1 MENQPLKKMMIICSK
16 SGIENV
22 YAALILAHGA
32 RAEGIEAEIF
42 FTFFGL
48 DVIRK
53 DWMNSLHVAT
63 VGNTGMHMPT
73 LLGAMPGM
81 EALATAMMKKEME
94 KLDIPGTEEFLQ
106 MIKDEGG
113 KVFGCK
119 LAMDMFHLTQDDLW
133 NGVDGTLT
141 VGQFYERFT
150 PDTQILF
157 V

>member
-16 SGIENV
+16 AGIENV

-48 DVIRK
+48 DAIHK
-53 DWMNSLHVAT
+53 DRMKSLRVAT
-63 VGNTGMHMPT
+63 VGNPGMHMPT
-73 LLGAMPGM
+73 LLGAVPGM
-81 EALATAMMKKEME
+81 EAMATVMMQKEME
-94 KLDIPGTEEFLQ
+94 KLDIPGVEEFLQ

-113 KVFGCK
+113 KIFGCK
-119 LAMDMFHLTQDDLW
+119 LALDMFHLTRDDLW
-133 NGVDGTLT
+133 SGVDETLT

>member
-1 MENQPLKKMMIICSK
+1 MIICSK

-32 RAEGIEAEIF
+32 RAEGIEAELF

-53 DWMNSLHVAT
+53 DRMGNLHVAT
-63 VGNTGMHMPT
+63 VGNTGMHLPT
-73 LLGAMPGM
+73 LVGVVPGM
-81 EALATAMMKKEME
+81 EAFATMMMKKEME
-94 KLDIPGTEEFLQ
+94 KIDIPGTEEFLQ

-113 KVFGCK
+113 KIFGCK
-119 LAMDMFHLTQDDLW
+119 LAMDMFHLTQEDLW
-133 NGVDGTLT
+133 SGVDDTLT

-150 PDTQILF
+150 TDTQILF

>member
-1 MENQPLKKMMIICSK
+1 MIICSK

-32 RAEGIEAEIF
+32 RAEGIEAELF

-53 DWMNSLHVAT
+53 DRMGNLHVAT
-63 VGNTGMHMPT
+63 VGNTGMHLPT
-73 LLGAMPGM
+73 LVGVVPGM
-81 EALATAMMKKEME
+81 EAFATMMMKKEME
-94 KLDIPGTEEFLQ
+94 KIDIPGTEEFLQ

-113 KVFGCK
+113 KIFGCK
-119 LAMDMFHLTQDDLW
+119 LAMDMFHLTQEDLW
-133 NGVDGTLT
+133 SGVDGTLT

-150 PDTQILF
+150 TDTQILF